1 MRGRDLQALRRA
13 DKRSVEGGRSGMDLV
28 VFSVV
33 LILVIFAAF
42 GLAIWAVV
50 GEERWTQAS
59 WSMRASNS
67 VASTPRIAPAPTSAP
82 PVVAAAPTV
91 AQAPPTFV
99 PAP

>member
-1 MRGRDLQALRRA
+1 
-13 DKRSVEGGRSGMDLV
+13 MDLV
-28 VFSVV
+28 AFSVV

-50 GEERWTQAS
+50 GEERRMQAS
-59 WSMRASNS
+59 WNNS
-67 VASTPRIAPAPTSAP
+67 VAPTPRIAPAPTSAP

-91 AQAPPTFV
+91 AQAPTTFV

>member
-1 MRGRDLQALRRA
+1 MRGSGLRALRRA
-13 DKRSVEGGRSGMDLV
+13 DKLSIEGGRCGMDLV

-50 GEERWTQAS
+50 GEERRTQAS
-59 WSMRASNS
+59 WNMRASNS
-67 VASTPRIAPAPTSAP
+67 VASTPRIATAPISAP
-82 PVVAAAPTV
+82 PVIAAAPTV
-91 AQAPPTFV
+91 AHAPTTFV